1 MNAYCLLLGIFVTF
15 GVNVLSS
22 RGGPTM
28 VFNSCR
34 CGKLIA
40 FLTPGIIM
48 TKLESVHPEGCSLE
62 WYVPD
67 YVEIEWNKI
76 K

>member
-1 MNAYCLLLGIFVTF
+1 
-15 GVNVLSS
+15 
-22 RGGPTM
+22 
-28 VFNSCR
+28 
-34 CGKLIA
+34 
-40 FLTPGIIM
+40 M